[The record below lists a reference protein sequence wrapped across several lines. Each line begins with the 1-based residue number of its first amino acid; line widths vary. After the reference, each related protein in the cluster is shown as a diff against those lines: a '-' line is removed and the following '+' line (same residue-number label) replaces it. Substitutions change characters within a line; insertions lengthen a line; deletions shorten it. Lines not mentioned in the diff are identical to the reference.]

1 MLFSSTAVEVQKV
14 TTNCGEKEIMI
25 LSQNEMK

>member
-14 TTNCGEKEIMI
+14 TTNYGEKEIMI
-25 LSQNEMK
+25 PSQNEMK